1 MIEEVT
7 RDEIVP
13 IRHEVLRAGLPV
25 ESALYPEDESPDV
38 FHLAERDPDG
48 TIIACVTFFPD
59 SLDGEPAWRFRGMA
73 TLEFRR
79 NTGTG
84 GRLLEAGVDE
94 VAKRGG
100 TRVWCN
106 GRSAASA
113 FYLRHGFKII
123 GDEFTSGPH
132 NIPHYV
138 FARTVA

>member
-13 IRHEVLRAGLPV
+13 IRHEVLRAGLPA
-25 ESALYPEDESPDV
+25 ETALYPEDDSPQV
-38 FHLAERDPDG
+38 FHLAERELDG
-48 TIIACVTFFPD
+48 SIIACVTFFPD
-59 SLDGEPAWRFRGMA
+59 DLNGEPAWRFRGMA
-73 TLEFRR
+73 TLESRR
-79 NTGTG
+79 NTGIG
-84 GRLLEAGVDE
+84 GRLLDAGVDE

-106 GRSAASA
+106 GRSMACA
-113 FYLRHGFKII
+113 FYLRHGFEII
-123 GDEFTSGPH
+123 SEEFTAGPH